1 MASCYSEPVEVVDV
15 TANQR
20 ENSSAIQLAN
30 ALRGTDVIDDNSSSK
45 YFRLQLSIEK
55 SCGDRIA
62 GLSVF
67 RAQ

>member
-1 MASCYSEPVEVVDV
+1 MASSYSESVEPVDV

-20 ENSSAIQLAN
+20 EKSSAIHLAN
-30 ALRGTDVIDDNSSSK
+30 ALRGTDVIDDNPSSK